1 MFQNINCLNIF
12 ALIIRASKYVK
23 QMLPDIKEEIY
34 SNIIIVGYLNIPL
47 RPMDR
52 PSKQNI
58 NKEVVAL
65 NSTLHHI
72 DLIDTWSFP
81 SVASGQEP
89 ACQCRKHKRCGFD
102 PWVGKIPRRRAWQ
115 PTLVFLPGESH
126 GQRSLEGYSP

>member
-1 MFQNINCLNIF
+1 
-12 ALIIRASKYVK
+12 
-23 QMLPDIKEEIY
+23 MLPDIKEEIY

-102 PWVGKIPRRRAWQ
+102 PWVGKIP
-115 PTLVFLPGESH
+115 
-126 GQRSLEGYSP
+126 

>member
-1 MFQNINCLNIF
+1 
-12 ALIIRASKYVK
+12 
-23 QMLPDIKEEIY
+23 MLPDIKEEIY

-115 PTLVFLPGESH
+115 PTLVFLPGEFH
-126 GQRSLEGYSP
+126 EQRSLADRSPWGHRESDMTEQLSTTHNTYRS